1 MMSENTELD
10 ALTQMVADLYPYAE
24 RFPTFRSIPENGRSR
39 EEILELLSEMRT
51 EEDAMGDAGRVSGSI
66 YHGGH
71 DHYKF
76 LVEAFKN
83 FAHSNVLQRDM
94 YPSATKF
101 EGEIVAMTASMLHG
115 DGEVCG
121 VITSGGTE
129 SLINPLLA
137 YRERALEKGITEPE
151 VIIPITAHV
160 ALEKGAHYFGIKVLH
175 APLGLDW
182 KVDLEWVRSH
192 VNKNTI
198 ALVGSAGN
206 YPHGV
211 IDDIEGLSQIALAN
225 QIGLHVDGCLGG
237 WILPW
242 FEELGH
248 DIPRFDFRI
257 PGVTSISA
265 DTHKFGFALKGT
277 SVLLYRNAELRRF
290 QYSIFPD
297 WPGGLYASPGM
308 SGSRS
313 GGLIA
318 AAWAAMVNLGRVGY
332 LENAAAIWNAAREIE
347 TAVRSHKE
355 LQVLGNPTFLVAFRS
370 DHFDIYHLNDALI
383 SRGWRL
389 NSLQLPA
396 ALHFCVTLP
405 QSLPGVTS
413 QFARDLDEAVAYA
426 LGATGKAK
434 SGAMYG
440 MGGSPVGDEMM
451 TSMMSG
457 FMDLMC
463 EVAPTPI
470 NSSGASE

>member
-1 MMSENTELD
+1 MSDHSDLE
-10 ALTQMVADLYPYAE
+10 ALAQIVADLYPYAE
-24 RFPTFRSIPENGRSR
+24 RFPTFRSIPAEGRTR
-39 EEILELLSEMRT
+39 QEILDLLTELRT
-51 EEDAMGDAGRVSGSI
+51 REDAMGDAGRVSGSI

-71 DHYKF
+71 DHYEF
-76 LVEAFKN
+76 LVEAFRN

-115 DGEVCG
+115 DSEVCG

-137 YRERALEKGITEPE
+137 YRERARESGITEPE

-160 ALEKGAHYFGIKVLH
+160 ALEKGAHYFGIKVLR
-175 APLGLDW
+175 APLGPDW
-182 KVDLEWVRSH
+182 KVDLDWVRSH
-192 VNKNTI
+192 VNKSTI

-211 IDDIEGLSQIALAN
+211 IDDIEGLSEIALAN
-225 QIGLHVDGCLGG
+225 KIGLHVDGCLGG

-242 FEELGH
+242 FEDLGH
-248 DIPRFDFRI
+248 EIPRFDFRV

-277 SVLLYRNAELRRF
+277 SVLLYRNADLRRF

-318 AAWAAMVNLGRVGY
+318 AAWAAMVNLGRAGY
-332 LENAAAIWNAAREIE
+332 LANAAAIWKAAREIE
-347 TAVRSHKE
+347 AAVRSHSE
-355 LQVLGNPTFLVAFRS
+355 LQVIGSPTFLIAFTS
-370 DHFDIYHLNDALI
+370 DQFDIYHLNDALI
-383 SRGWRL
+383 SKGWRL

-405 QSLPGVTS
+405 QSNPGVTA
-413 QFARDLDEAVAYA
+413 QFATDLAEAVAYA
-426 LGATGKAK
+426 KSATGKAK

-440 MGGSPVGDEMM
+440 MGGTPVGNEMV

-463 EVAPTPI
+463 EVAPNPK
-470 NSSGASE
+470 NVSEAAE

>member
-1 MMSENTELD
+1 MSDHSDLE
-10 ALTQMVADLYPYAE
+10 ALAQLVADLYPYSA
-24 RFPTFRSIPENGRSR
+24 RFPTFKSIPAQGRSR
-39 EEILELLSEMRT
+39 EEILELLAELRAK
-51 EEDAMGDAGRVSGSI
+51 EDAMGDAGRVSGSI

-71 DHYKF
+71 EHYDF
-76 LVEAFKN
+76 LVEAFGN

-101 EGEIVAMTASMLHG
+101 EGEIIAMTASMLHG
-115 DGEVCG
+115 DDGVCG

-137 YRERALEKGITEPE
+137 YRERARSRGIADPE
-151 VIIPITAHV
+151 VIIPVTAHV
-160 ALEKGAHYFGIKVLH
+160 ALEKGAHYFGIKLLR
-175 APLGLDW
+175 APLGPDW
-182 KVDLEWVRSH
+182 KVDLDWVRSH

-211 IDDIEGLSQIALAN
+211 IDDIGGLSEIAIAN
-225 QIGLHVDGCLGG
+225 NIGLHVDGCLGG
-237 WILPW
+237 WLLPW

-248 DIPRFDFRI
+248 EIPNFDFRVS
-257 PGVTSISA
+257 GVTSISA
-265 DTHKFGFALKGT
+265 DTHKFGYALKGT
-277 SVLLYRNAELRRF
+277 SVLLYRDADLRRF

-297 WPGGLYASPGM
+297 WPGGLYASPGI

-318 AAWAAMVNLGRVGY
+318 AAWAAMVNLGRAGY
-332 LENAAAIWNAAREIE
+332 LANAAAIWKAAREIE
-347 TAVRSHKE
+347 AAIRSHPE
-355 LQVLGNPTFLVAFRS
+355 LEIIGDPTFLIAFTS
-370 DHFDIYHLNDALI
+370 NKFDIYHLNDALI
-383 SRGWRL
+383 AKGWRL

-396 ALHFCVTLP
+396 ALHFCITLP
-405 QSLPGVTS
+405 QTRAGVTA
-413 QFARDLDEAVAYA
+413 QFATDLAEAVSYA
-426 LGATGKAK
+426 KIAKGNAK

-440 MGGSPVGDEMM
+440 MGGTPVGVEMM

-463 EVAPTPI
+463 EVAPDPVSVREAT
-470 NSSGASE
+470 E

>member
-1 MMSENTELD
+1 MSNQSDLD
-10 ALTQMVADLYPYAE
+10 ALTEQVLNLYPYSE
-24 RFPTFRSIPENGRSR
+24 RFASFKSIPTEGISR
-39 EEILELLSEMRT
+39 EEILKLLTELRIK
-51 EEDAMGDAGRVSGSI
+51 EDAMGDAGRVSGSI
-66 YHGGH
+66 YHGGP
-71 DHYKF
+71 DHYEF
-76 LVEAFKN
+76 LVEAFGN

-115 DGEVCG
+115 EDGVCG

-137 YRERALEKGITEPE
+137 YRERARSLGITQPE
-151 VIIPITAHV
+151 VIIPVTAHV
-160 ALEKGAHYFGIKVLH
+160 ALEKGAHYFGIKLLR
-175 APLGLDW
+175 APIGPDW
-182 KVDLEWVRSH
+182 KVDLDWVRSH
-192 VNKNTI
+192 VNTNTI
-198 ALVGSAGN
+198 ALVGSAAN

-211 IDDIEGLSQIALAN
+211 IDDIAGLSEIALAN
-225 QIGLHVDGCLGG
+225 NIGLHVDGCLGG
-237 WILPW
+237 WLLPW

-248 DIPRFDFRI
+248 EIPVFDFRV

-265 DTHKFGFALKGT
+265 DTHKFGYALKGT
-277 SVLLYRNAELRRF
+277 SVLLYRDAELRRF

-332 LENAAAIWNAAREIE
+332 LANAGAIWKAAREIE
-347 TAVRSHKE
+347 AAIRSHQE
-355 LQVLGNPTFLVAFRS
+355 LEVIGDPTFLVAFTS
-370 DHFDIYHLNDALI
+370 NEFDIYHLNDALI
-383 SRGWRL
+383 ARGWRL

-405 QSLPGVTS
+405 QSHSGVTT
-413 QFARDLDEAVAYA
+413 QFATDLAEAVEYA
-426 LGATGKAK
+426 KNAKGNAK

-440 MGGSPVGDEMM
+440 MGGTPVGAEMM

-463 EVAPTPI
+463 EVPPDLMRSAEAT
-470 NSSGASE
+470 E

>member
-1 MMSENTELD
+1 MTDHSDLE
-10 ALTQMVADLYPYAE
+10 ALAKMAADLYPYAE
-24 RFPTFRSIPENGRSR
+24 RFPSFRNIPEHGRSR
-39 EEILELLSEMRT
+39 EEILKLLAELRT
-51 EEDAMGDAGRVSGSI
+51 KEDAMGDAGRVSGSI

-71 DHYKF
+71 DHYDF
-76 LVEAFKN
+76 LVEAFRN

-137 YRERALEKGITEPE
+137 YRERARARGITEPE
-151 VIIPITAHV
+151 VIIPVTAHV
-160 ALEKGAHYFGIKVLH
+160 ALEKGAHYFGIKVLR
-175 APLGLDW
+175 APLGPNW
-182 KVDLEWVRSH
+182 KVDLDWVRAH

-211 IDDIEGLSQIALAN
+211 IDDIEGLSEIAAAHD
-225 QIGLHVDGCLGG
+225 IGLHVDGCLGG
-237 WILPW
+237 WLLPW

-248 DIPRFDFRI
+248 AIPKFDFRI
-257 PGVTSISA
+257 AGVTSISA
-265 DTHKFGFALKGT
+265 DTHKFGYSLKGT
-277 SVLLYRNAELRRF
+277 SVLLYRNSDLRHF

-318 AAWAAMVNLGRVGY
+318 AAWAALVSLGRDGY
-332 LENAAAIWNAAREIE
+332 LANAAAIWKAAREIE
-347 TAVRSHKE
+347 TAVRSHPE
-355 LQVLGNPTFLVAFRS
+355 LEVIGDPTFLVAFTS
-370 DHFDIYHLNDALI
+370 NEFDIYHLNDALI
-383 SRGWRL
+383 ANGWRL

-405 QSLPGVTS
+405 QSHEGVTG
-413 QFARDLDEAVAYA
+413 QFAADLADAVNYA
-426 LGATGKAK
+426 KQASGKAR

-440 MGGSPVGDEMM
+440 MGGTATGNEMM
-451 TSMMSG
+451 ISMMSG
-457 FMDLMC
+457 FMDLMS
-463 EVAPTPI
+463 EVAPGTQAAAP
-470 NSSGASE
+470 

>member
-160 ALEKGAHYFGIKVLH
+160 ALEKGAHYFGIKVLL

-211 IDDIEGLSQIALAN
+211 IDDIEGLSQYL
-225 QIGLHVDGCLGG
+225 QIPINLVSRLK
-237 WILPW
+237 
-242 FEELGH
+242 E
-248 DIPRFDFRI
+248 PRFCSIAMRNYDAFSTPSFPIGQAGYMPRPEC
-257 PGVTSISA
+257 PGL
-265 DTHKFGFALKGT
+265 ALVGL
-277 SVLLYRNAELRRF
+277 SPLRG
-290 QYSIFPD
+290 QP
-297 WPGGLYASPGM
+297 W
-308 SGSRS
+308 
-313 GGLIA
+313 
-318 AAWAAMVNLGRVGY
+318 
-332 LENAAAIWNAAREIE
+332 
-347 TAVRSHKE
+347 
-355 LQVLGNPTFLVAFRS
+355 
-370 DHFDIYHLNDALI
+370 
-383 SRGWRL
+383 
-389 NSLQLPA
+389 
-396 ALHFCVTLP
+396 
-405 QSLPGVTS
+405 
-413 QFARDLDEAVAYA
+413 
-426 LGATGKAK
+426 
-434 SGAMYG
+434 
-440 MGGSPVGDEMM
+440 
-451 TSMMSG
+451 
-457 FMDLMC
+457 
-463 EVAPTPI
+463 
-470 NSSGASE
+470 

>member
-1 MMSENTELD
+1 MSDQSDLE
-10 ALTQMVADLYPYAE
+10 ALAKIVDDLYPYAE
-24 RFPTFRSIPENGRSR
+24 RFPTFRSIPAEGRSR
-39 EEILELLSEMRT
+39 EEILELLAELRT
-51 EEDAMGDAGRVSGSI
+51 KEDAKGDAGRVSGSI

-71 DHYKF
+71 DHYEF
-76 LVEAFKN
+76 LVNAFRN

-115 DGEVCG
+115 DRDVCG

-137 YRERALEKGITEPE
+137 YRERAREMGITEPE
-151 VIIPITAHV
+151 VIIPVTAHV
-160 ALEKGAHYFGIKVLH
+160 ALEKGAHYFGIKLLR
-175 APLGLDW
+175 APLGPDW
-182 KVDLEWVRSH
+182 KVDLDWVRSH
-192 VNKNTI
+192 LNKNTI

-211 IDDIEGLSQIALAN
+211 IDDIEGLSEIAMAN
-225 QIGLHVDGCLGG
+225 NIGLHVDGCLGG

-248 DIPRFDFRI
+248 EIPRFDFRV

-277 SVLLYRNAELRRF
+277 SVLLYRNSDLRRF
-290 QYSIFPD
+290 QYSIFSD

-318 AAWAAMVNLGRVGY
+318 AAWAAMVNLGRAGY
-332 LENAAAIWNAAREIE
+332 LANAAAIWKAAREIE
-347 TAVRSHKE
+347 TAVRSHSE
-355 LQVLGNPTFLVAFRS
+355 LQVLGSPTFLIAFTS
-370 DHFDIYHLNDALI
+370 DQFDIYHLNDALI
-383 SRGWRL
+383 SKGWRL

-405 QSLPGVTS
+405 QSHEGVTG
-413 QFARDLDEAVAYA
+413 QFATDLAEAVAYA
-426 LGATGKAK
+426 KSATGKAK

-440 MGGSPVGDEMM
+440 MGGSPVGNEMM
-451 TSMMSG
+451 TSFMSG

-463 EVAPTPI
+463 EVAPNPKT
-470 NSSGASE
+470 NAEETE

>member
-1 MMSENTELD
+1 MSDHSDLEVLAQLVN
-10 ALTQMVADLYPYAE
+10 DLYPYSE
-24 RFPTFRSIPENGRSR
+24 RFPTFRSIPEEGRSR
-39 EEILELLSEMRT
+39 EEILGLLAELQT
-51 EEDAMGDAGRVSGSI
+51 KEDAMGDAGRVSGSI

-71 DHYKF
+71 DHYDF
-76 LVEAFKN
+76 LVDAFRN

-129 SLINPLLA
+129 SLMNPLLA
-137 YRERALEKGITEPE
+137 YRERARTIGITEPE
-151 VIIPITAHV
+151 VIIPVTAHV
-160 ALEKGAHYFGIKVLH
+160 ALEKGAHYFGIKVLR
-175 APLGLDW
+175 APLGLGW
-182 KVDLEWVRSH
+182 KVDLDWVRSH
-192 VNKNTI
+192 VNGNTI

-211 IDDIEGLSQIALAN
+211 IDDIEGLSEIAIAN
-225 QIGLHVDGCLGG
+225 GIGLHVDGCLGG

-248 DIPRFDFRI
+248 EIPRFDFRV

-277 SVLLYRNAELRRF
+277 SVLLYRDAELRRF

-318 AAWAAMVNLGRVGY
+318 ATWAAMVNLGRAGY
-332 LENAAAIWNAAREIE
+332 LASASAIWKAAREIE
-347 TAVRSHKE
+347 AAIRSHPE
-355 LQVLGNPTFLVAFRS
+355 LEVIGNPTFLVAFTS
-370 DHFDIYHLNDALI
+370 NQFDIYHLNDALI
-383 SRGWRL
+383 AKGWRL

-396 ALHFCVTLP
+396 GLHFCVTLP
-405 QSLPGVTS
+405 QTHVGVTS
-413 QFARDLDEAVAYA
+413 KFATDLAEAVAYA
-426 LGATGKAK
+426 RIATGKAK

-440 MGGSPVGDEMM
+440 MGGSAVGTEMKK
-451 TSMMSG
+451 SMMG
-457 FMDLMC
+457 AFMDLMC
-463 EVAPTPI
+463 EVAP
-470 NSSGASE
+470 SAKAASE